1 MDRMTTELTSLSA
14 YYMPSTALRLLE
26 VVLNISSKD
35 SLSTDE
41 ERIAE
46 KSGDLQVTQ
55 QVSGA

>member
-1 MDRMTTELTSLSA
+1 MDSMTTELSA

-35 SLSTDE
+35 SLSIDE
-41 ERIAE
+41 ERTALKE
-46 KSGDLQVTQ
+46 KSGDLYITQ